1 MPFVCIFGTRLFGA
15 CDYFTVEGREMYVRT
30 KFYHFNFMPCG
41 AEESLLFLPDG
52 RAIKLPE
59 VVGRSVGWAW
69 LRYLAWVVFITF
81 MGVAVVFLTTGL
93 TAVWPWALVA
103 LSVVCLGV
111 AIFVT
116 VYKPKA
122 SEESKQEYLNMVG
135 QMVAR
140 RYRRRQMAAAAAVH
154 GGPAHEVVAIEQPPA
169 YPGLHRNNVNAT
181 PTGVA
186 EAGSSGSSAAGIP
199 TAVPV
204 TTGYP
209 NTAVP
214 TTGYAVP
221 TTGYPNT
228 AIPTTGH
235 PNTAVPTTGYPTTAV
250 PATGYPDTAVP
261 ATGYPNTA
269 VPTTGY
275 PNTAVPI
282 LITGYPNN
290 AVPIMITHYP
300 NTAVPTTGHPNN
312 VV

>member
-1 MPFVCIFGTRLFGA
+1 MSFVCIFGTRLFGA
-15 CDYFTVEGREMYVRT
+15 CDYFTVEGQEMFVRT

-41 AEESLLFLPDG
+41 AEERRPSYQ
-52 RAIKLPE
+52 LPE

-69 LRYLAWVVFITF
+69 LRYLAWLIFLTV
-81 MGVAVVFLTTGL
+81 MGVAVMFLTTGL
-93 TAVWPWALVA
+93 TEEAWPWALVV

-135 QMVAR
+135 QVVAR
-140 RYRRRQMAAAAAVH
+140 RYRRQQMAAAAAVH

-169 YPGLHRNNVNAT
+169 YPGLHRNNVNEA
-181 PTGVA
+181 PAGVSA
-186 EAGSSGSSAAGIP
+186 AGSSGSSAAGSP
-199 TAVPV
+199 TAVP

-214 TTGYAVP
+214 TTGYPDTAV
-221 TTGYPNT
+221 
-228 AIPTTGH
+228 PTTGH
-235 PNTAVPTTGYPTTAV
+235 PNIAVPTTGH
-250 PATGYPDTAVP
+250 
-261 ATGYPNTA
+261 PNIA

>member
-1 MPFVCIFGTRLFGA
+1 
-15 CDYFTVEGREMYVRT
+15 
-30 KFYHFNFMPCG
+30 
-41 AEESLLFLPDG
+41 
-52 RAIKLPE
+52 
-59 VVGRSVGWAW
+59 
-69 LRYLAWVVFITF
+69 

-122 SEESKQEYLNMVG
+122 SEESKQQYLNMVG
-135 QMVAR
+135 QVVAR

-154 GGPAHEVVAIEQPPA
+154 GGPAHEVVSIEQPPA
-169 YPGLHRNNVNAT
+169 YPGLHRDNVNAA
-181 PTGVA
+181 PTGVPA
-186 EAGSSGSSAAGIP
+186 AGSSGSSAAGSP
-199 TAVPV
+199 TAVP

-214 TTGYAVP
+214 TTGH
-221 TTGYPNT
+221 PNT
-228 AIPTTGH
+228 AVPNTGY
-235 PNTAVPTTGYPTTAV
+235 PNTAVPTTGYPNTTV
-250 PATGYPDTAVP
+250 PN
-261 ATGYPNTA
+261 TGYPNTA
-269 VPTTGY
+269 VTGY